1 MILYLPRSRR
11 CMAAW
16 CQRAPVSA
24 HRDAGAGRAG
34 STAARAGWT
43 DRWRGNCQALLL
55 LAHGTAIGGGGASVT
70 SRTVGSSDRDEL
82 VLGLLAAPGWP
93 TEVAEALADDLPG
106 TLADRVTDVV
116 SWHVPVRTDPAVA
129 DVSHGVE
136 AIDLARARLLRED
149 WDMAVCMTDTP
160 LRIGTRPVVADA
172 SATHGVA
179 LISLPA
185 LGAVQTR
192 RRARDAVIRLVDGL
206 AGESLEVGERGPR
219 RRARVSHRIAS
230 LAAPIRAVE
239 PPEDDVDLRFVA
251 AVVRGNVR
259 LLAGMVRANR
269 PWRLIVRLSRAL
281 AATAATVAF
290 ALVTSDLW
298 VLADALDWLRLL
310 VLTVLSVGASVVWL
324 IVSHRLWE
332 TRQGRASNQQTVLFN
347 VATTL
352 TLLLGV
358 VSLYAALFALTIGM
372 AAVVIDPGVLGE
384 ALGHD
389 ADAGDYAALTWMAS
403 SLATIAGGL
412 GAGLE
417 SDEAVREAAYGY
429 RVERASERD
438 GRSSEPAVGESRT

>member
-1 MILYLPRSRR
+1 MG
-11 CMAAW
+11 
-16 CQRAPVSA
+16 Q
-24 HRDAGAGRAG
+24 
-34 STAARAGWT
+34 
-43 DRWRGNCQALLL
+43 
-55 LAHGTAIGGGGASVT
+55 VT

-82 VLGLLAAPGWP
+82 VLGLLGAPGRP
-93 TEVAEALADDLPG
+93 TEIAEALAEDLPG
-106 TLADRVTDVV
+106 LLADRVSDAV
-116 SWHVPVRTDPAVA
+116 SWGVPVRTDPAVA
-129 DVSHGVE
+129 DVSDGVE
-136 AIDLARARLLRED
+136 AIDFARERLVRD
-149 WDMAVCMTDTP
+149 GWDLAVCITDAP

-206 AGESLEVGERGPR
+206 VGESLELGERGSR
-219 RRARVSHRIAS
+219 RHARVSHRIAS

-239 PPEDDVDLRFVA
+239 PPDDEVDLRFVA

-259 LLAGMVRANR
+259 LLGGMVRANR

-281 AATAATVAF
+281 AAATAAVGF

-298 VLADALDWLRLL
+298 VLADALNWVRLL
-310 VLTVLSVGASVVWL
+310 VLTVLSVGAVVVWL
-324 IVSHRLWE
+324 IVAHRLWE
-332 TRQGRASNQQTVLFN
+332 ARQGRGSRQQTVLFN
-347 VATTL
+347 AATTL
-352 TLLLGV
+352 TLLIGAA
-358 VSLYAALFALTIGM
+358 SLYAALFALTLG
-372 AAVVIDPGVLGE
+372 AAEVVIDAGVLGK
-384 ALGHD
+384 ALGHH
-389 ADAGDYAALTWMAS
+389 AEVGDYAALAWMAS

-438 GRSSEPAVGESRT
+438 SRAIESAVGDSSKQGFVA

>member
-1 MILYLPRSRR
+1 MSASSRSS
-11 CMAAW
+11 
-16 CQRAPVSA
+16 Q
-24 HRDAGAGRAG
+24 HRWWWNTG
-34 STAARAGWT
+34 
-43 DRWRGNCQALLL
+43 Q
-55 LAHGTAIGGGGASVT
+55 VT
-70 SRTVGSSDRDEL
+70 SRTVASSDRDEL
-82 VLGLLAAPGWP
+82 VLGLLAAPGRP
-93 TEVAEALADDLPG
+93 TEVAEALAEDLPG
-106 TLADRVTDVV
+106 LLADRVTDAV
-116 SWHVPVRTDPAVA
+116 SWRVPVRTDPAAA
-129 DVSHGVE
+129 DMGHGVE
-136 AIDLARARLLRED
+136 AIDLARARLLREG
-149 WDMAVCMTDTP
+149 WDMAVCITDAP

-206 AGESLEVGERGPR
+206 VGESLELGERGPR

-230 LAAPIRAVE
+230 MAAPIRAVE
-239 PPEDDVDLRFVA
+239 PPDDDVDLRFVA

-281 AATAATVAF
+281 AAAAAAVVF
-290 ALVTSDLW
+290 ALVTADLW
-298 VLADALDWLRLL
+298 VLADALNWLRLL
-310 VLTVLSVGASVVWL
+310 VLTVLSVGATVLWL

-332 TRQGRASNQQTVLFN
+332 TRQGRGSRQQTVLFN
-347 VATTL
+347 AATTL
-352 TLLLGV
+352 TLLLGAA
-358 VSLYAALFALTIGM
+358 SLYAALFALTIGA
-372 AAVVIDPGVLGE
+372 AAVVIDAGVLGE

-389 ADAGDYAALTWMAS
+389 ADVGDYAALAWMAS

-438 GRSSEPAVGESRT
+438 SRSIESAVGESTRQDFVA

>member
-1 MILYLPRSRR
+1 M
-11 CMAAW
+11 
-16 CQRAPVSA
+16 
-24 HRDAGAGRAG
+24 
-34 STAARAGWT
+34 
-43 DRWRGNCQALLL
+43 
-55 LAHGTAIGGGGASVT
+55 
-70 SRTVGSSDRDEL
+70 SDRDEL

-93 TEVAEALADDLPG
+93 AEVAEALAGELPG
-106 TLADRVTDVV
+106 LLADRASDAV
-116 SWHVPVRTDPAVA
+116 SWRVPVRTDPAVA
-129 DVSHGVE
+129 DMSRGVE
-136 AIDLARARLLRED
+136 AIDLTRARLLREG
-149 WDMAVCMTDTP
+149 WDLAVCITDVP

-206 AGESLEVGERGPR
+206 VGESLELGERGPR
-219 RRARVSHRIAS
+219 SRARVSHRIAS

-239 PPEDDVDLRFVA
+239 PPDDEVDLRFVA
-251 AVVRGNVR
+251 AVVRGHVR
-259 LLAGMVRANR
+259 LLTGMVRANR

-281 AATAATVAF
+281 AAATAAVAF

-298 VLADALDWLRLL
+298 VLADALNWVRLL
-310 VLTVLSVGASVVWL
+310 VLTVLSIGATIVWL
-324 IVSHRLWE
+324 IVAHRLWE
-332 TRQGRASNQQTVLFN
+332 RRQDRGSRQQTVLFN
-347 VATTL
+347 TATTL

-358 VSLYAALFALTIGM
+358 ASLYTALFALTIG
-372 AAVVIDPGVLGE
+372 AAALVIDAGVLRE
-384 ALGHD
+384 ALGHHVGV
-389 ADAGDYAALTWMAS
+389 GDYAALAWMAS

-438 GRSSEPAVGESRT
+438 SRSIESAVGESNRQGFVA

>member
-1 MILYLPRSRR
+1 M
-11 CMAAW
+11 
-16 CQRAPVSA
+16 
-24 HRDAGAGRAG
+24 GR
-34 STAARAGWT
+34 
-43 DRWRGNCQALLL
+43 
-55 LAHGTAIGGGGASVT
+55 VT
-70 SRTVGSSDRDEL
+70 SRSVGSWDRDDL
-82 VLGLLAAPGWP
+82 VLGLLAAPGRP
-93 TEVAEALADDLPG
+93 TEVAEALAGDLPG
-106 TLADRVTDVV
+106 LLADRVSDAV
-116 SWHVPVRTDPAVA
+116 SWRVPVRTDPAVA
-129 DVSHGVE
+129 DMSRGVE
-136 AIDLARARLLRED
+136 AIDFARARLLRD
-149 WDMAVCMTDTP
+149 GWDMAVCITDAP

-206 AGESLEVGERGPR
+206 VGESLELGERGPR

-239 PPEDDVDLRFVA
+239 PSDDDVDLRFVA

-259 LLAGMVRANR
+259 LLGGMVRANR

-281 AATAATVAF
+281 AAATAAVVF

-298 VLADALDWLRLL
+298 VLADALNWLRLL
-310 VLTVLSVGASVVWL
+310 VLTVLSVGATVVWL
-324 IVSHRLWE
+324 IVAHRLWE
-332 TRQGRASNQQTVLFN
+332 ARQGRGSRQQTVLFN
-347 VATTL
+347 AATTL
-352 TLLLGV
+352 TLLLGAA
-358 VSLYAALFALTIGM
+358 SLYAALFALTIGA
-372 AAVVIDPGVLGE
+372 AAVVIDAGVLGE

-389 ADAGDYAALTWMAS
+389 ADIGDYAALAWMAS

-438 GRSSEPAVGESRT
+438 SRSIETAVGDSSRQGFVA

>member
-1 MILYLPRSRR
+1 M
-11 CMAAW
+11 
-16 CQRAPVSA
+16 
-24 HRDAGAGRAG
+24 
-34 STAARAGWT
+34 
-43 DRWRGNCQALLL
+43 LL
-55 LAHGTAIGGGGASVT
+55 LAEKNSHRRYGLGQVT
-70 SRTVGSSDRDEL
+70 SRTVGLSDRDEL

-93 TEVAEALADDLPG
+93 AEVAEGLAEDLPG
-106 TLADRVTDVV
+106 LLAQRVSDAV
-116 SWHVPVRTDPAVA
+116 SWRVPVRTDPAVA
-129 DVSHGVE
+129 DMSHGVE
-136 AIDLARARLLRED
+136 AIDFARARLLREG
-149 WDMAVCMTDTP
+149 WDMAVCMTDAP

-206 AGESLEVGERGPR
+206 VGESLELGEGGPR
-219 RRARVSHRIAS
+219 RRARVSHRIVS

-239 PPEDDVDLRFVA
+239 PPDDDVDLRFVA

-281 AATAATVAF
+281 AAAAAAVVF

-298 VLADALDWLRLL
+298 VLADALNWLRLL
-310 VLTVLSVGASVVWL
+310 VLTVLSVGATVVWL

-332 TRQGRASNQQTVLFN
+332 ARPGRGSRQQTVLFN
-347 VATTL
+347 AATTL
-352 TLLLGV
+352 TLFLGAA
-358 VSLYAALFALTIGM
+358 SLYAALFALTIG
-372 AAVVIDPGVLGE
+372 AAGVVIDAGVLGE

-389 ADAGDYAALTWMAS
+389 AGVGDYAALAWMAS

-438 GRSSEPAVGESRT
+438 SQSTGSAVGESSRQDFVA

>member
-1 MILYLPRSRR
+1 V
-11 CMAAW
+11 A
-16 CQRAPVSA
+16 
-24 HRDAGAGRAG
+24 
-34 STAARAGWT
+34 
-43 DRWRGNCQALLL
+43 
-55 LAHGTAIGGGGASVT
+55 
-70 SRTVGSSDRDEL
+70 SSDRDEL
-82 VLGLLAAPGWP
+82 VLGLLAAPGRP
-93 TEVAEALADDLPG
+93 AEVAQALAEDLPG
-106 TLADRVTDVV
+106 LLADRVTDAV
-116 SWHVPVRTDPAVA
+116 SWRVPVRTDPAVA
-129 DVSHGVE
+129 DISHGVE
-136 AIDLARARLLRED
+136 AIELAREHLLRD
-149 WDMAVCMTDTP
+149 GWDMAVCITDTP

-206 AGESLEVGERGPR
+206 VGESLELGERGPR

-239 PPEDDVDLRFVA
+239 PPDDDVDLRFVA
-251 AVVRGNVR
+251 AVVRGNLR

-281 AATAATVAF
+281 AAAAAAVVF

-310 VLTVLSVGASVVWL
+310 VFTVLSIGATVVWL

-332 TRQGRASNQQTVLFN
+332 ARQGRGSRQQTVLFN
-347 VATTL
+347 ATTTL
-352 TLLLGV
+352 TLLLGAA
-358 VSLYAALFALTIGM
+358 SLYVEVFALTIGT
-372 AAVVIDPGVLGE
+372 AALVIDPGVLGK
-384 ALGHD
+384 ALGHH
-389 ADAGDYAALTWMAS
+389 ADVGDYVALAWLAS
-403 SLATIAGGL
+403 SLATITGGL

-438 GRSSEPAVGESRT
+438 SRIESAVGESDRQGLVA

>member
-1 MILYLPRSRR
+1 MG
-11 CMAAW
+11 
-16 CQRAPVSA
+16 Q
-24 HRDAGAGRAG
+24 
-34 STAARAGWT
+34 
-43 DRWRGNCQALLL
+43 
-55 LAHGTAIGGGGASVT
+55 VT

-82 VLGLLAAPGWP
+82 VLGLLGAPGRP
-93 TEVAEALADDLPG
+93 TEIAEALAEDLPG
-106 TLADRVTDVV
+106 LLADRVSDAVL
-116 SWHVPVRTDPAVA
+116 WCVPVRTDPAVA
-129 DVSHGVE
+129 DVSDGVE
-136 AIDLARARLLRED
+136 AIDFARERLLRD
-149 WDMAVCMTDTP
+149 GWDLAVCITDAP

-206 AGESLEVGERGPR
+206 VGESLELGERGPR

-239 PPEDDVDLRFVA
+239 PPDDDVDLRFVA

-259 LLAGMVRANR
+259 LLGGMVRANR

-281 AATAATVAF
+281 AAATAAVGF

-298 VLADALDWLRLL
+298 VLADALNWVRLL
-310 VLTVLSVGASVVWL
+310 VLTVLSVGAVVVWL
-324 IVSHRLWE
+324 IVAHRLWE
-332 TRQGRASNQQTVLFN
+332 ARQGRGSRQQTVLFN
-347 VATTL
+347 AATTL
-352 TLLLGV
+352 TLLIGAA
-358 VSLYAALFALTIGM
+358 SLYAALFALTLG
-372 AAVVIDPGVLGE
+372 AAEVVIDAGVLGK
-384 ALGHD
+384 ALGHH
-389 ADAGDYAALTWMAS
+389 AEVGDYAALAWMAS

-438 GRSSEPAVGESRT
+438 SRAIESAVGDSSKQGFVA

>member
-1 MILYLPRSRR
+1 
-11 CMAAW
+11 
-16 CQRAPVSA
+16 
-24 HRDAGAGRAG
+24 
-34 STAARAGWT
+34 
-43 DRWRGNCQALLL
+43 LL
-55 LAHGTAIGGGGASVT
+55 LADRNSHRRYGLGQVT
-70 SRTVGSSDRDEL
+70 SRIVGLSDRDEL

-93 TEVAEALADDLPG
+93 AEVAEGLAEDLPG
-106 TLADRVTDVV
+106 LLAQRVSDAV
-116 SWHVPVRTDPAVA
+116 SWRVPVRTDPAVA
-129 DVSHGVE
+129 DMSHGVE
-136 AIDLARARLLRED
+136 AIDFARARLLRD
-149 WDMAVCMTDTP
+149 GWDMAVCITDAP

-192 RRARDAVIRLVDGL
+192 RRAGDAVIRLVDGL
-206 AGESLEVGERGPR
+206 VGESLELGERGPR
-219 RRARVSHRIAS
+219 RRARVSDRIAS

-239 PPEDDVDLRFVA
+239 PPDDDVDLRFVA

-281 AATAATVAF
+281 AAATAAVVF

-298 VLADALDWLRLL
+298 VLADALTWLRLL
-310 VLTVLSVGASVVWL
+310 VLTVLSVGATVVWL

-332 TRQGRASNQQTVLFN
+332 GRQGRGSRQQTVLFN
-347 VATTL
+347 AATTL
-352 TLLLGV
+352 TLLLGAA
-358 VSLYAALFALTIGM
+358 SLYAALFALTFG
-372 AAVVIDPGVLGE
+372 AAEVVIDPGVLGE

-389 ADAGDYAALTWMAS
+389 AGVGDYAALAWMAS

-438 GRSSEPAVGESRT
+438 SRSIGSAVGESSRQDFVA

>member
-1 MILYLPRSRR
+1 
-11 CMAAW
+11 
-16 CQRAPVSA
+16 
-24 HRDAGAGRAG
+24 
-34 STAARAGWT
+34 
-43 DRWRGNCQALLL
+43 
-55 LAHGTAIGGGGASVT
+55 
-70 SRTVGSSDRDEL
+70 
-82 VLGLLAAPGWP
+82 
-93 TEVAEALADDLPG
+93 
-106 TLADRVTDVV
+106 
-116 SWHVPVRTDPAVA
+116 VA
-129 DVSHGVE
+129 DISHGVE
-136 AIDLARARLLRED
+136 AIDLARERLLRD
-149 WDMAVCMTDTP
+149 GWDMAVCIIDAP

-172 SATHGVA
+172 SATHGAA

-206 AGESLEVGERGPR
+206 VGESLELGERGPR
-219 RRARVSHRIAS
+219 RRARVSHRIAA

-239 PPEDDVDLRFVA
+239 PRDDDVDLRFVA
-251 AVVRGNVR
+251 AVVRGNLR

-281 AATAATVAF
+281 AAAAAAVVF
-290 ALVTSDLW
+290 ALVTADLW
-298 VLADALDWLRLL
+298 VLADALNWLRLL
-310 VLTVLSVGASVVWL
+310 VFTVLSVGATVLWL

-332 TRQGRASNQQTVLFN
+332 ARQGRASRQQTVLFN

-352 TLLLGV
+352 TLLLGAA
-358 VSLYAALFALTIGM
+358 SLYAAVFALTIGT
-372 AAVVIDPGVLGE
+372 AALVIDPGVLGK

-389 ADAGDYAALTWMAS
+389 ADVGDYAALAWMAS

-438 GRSSEPAVGESRT
+438 SRTIESAVDESNRQGIVA

>member
-1 MILYLPRSRR
+1 M
-11 CMAAW
+11 
-16 CQRAPVSA
+16 
-24 HRDAGAGRAG
+24 
-34 STAARAGWT
+34 
-43 DRWRGNCQALLL
+43 
-55 LAHGTAIGGGGASVT
+55 
-70 SRTVGSSDRDEL
+70 
-82 VLGLLAAPGWP
+82 
-93 TEVAEALADDLPG
+93 
-106 TLADRVTDVV
+106 
-116 SWHVPVRTDPAVA
+116 
-129 DVSHGVE
+129 SHGVE
-136 AIDLARARLLRED
+136 AIDLARARLLHD
-149 WDMAVCMTDTP
+149 GWDMAVCITDAP

-206 AGESLEVGERGPR
+206 VGESLELGERGPG

-239 PPEDDVDLRFVA
+239 PPDDDVDLRFVA
-251 AVVRGNVR
+251 AVVRGNLR
-259 LLAGMVRANR
+259 LIAGMVRANR

-281 AATAATVAF
+281 AAAAAAVVF

-298 VLADALDWLRLL
+298 VLADALNWPRLL
-310 VLTVLSVGASVVWL
+310 FLTVLSVGATVLWL

-332 TRQGRASNQQTVLFN
+332 PRRGRGSRQQTVLFN

-352 TLLLGV
+352 TLVLGV
-358 VSLYAALFALTIGM
+358 ASLYAAVFALGIAT
-372 AAVVIDPGVLGE
+372 AALIIDAGVLGK

-389 ADAGDYAALTWMAS
+389 ADIGDYAALAWMAS

-438 GRSSEPAVGESRT
+438 SRSIESAVGESNGQGFVA